1 MKKIICVL
9 VILALCISMAG
20 CVQTYSGAE
29 NYHII
34 YDNVYEANK
43 TFTKA
48 GQKETLLGWG
58 EYMYC
63 SYMLLFPREAPE
75 NLLEFEYYWAQGID
89 YDDYGIY
96 FSYKLDEN
104 EYLDFKNK
112 IGEFS
117 ITYKDQVNKPL
128 FLEDTFEYPAYIL
141 SWSKDVDDRGFCEY
155 IMLDD
160 ESCTVINVYQIF
172 YGLDDL
178 SGKADFNILPKDKS
192 CNEVFALMPNTI
204 SFAKNTGYC
213 VYAFMDEENN
223 LFIPHLEDLAYDTGF
238 LENI

>member
-1 MKKIICVL
+1 MKKFICVL
-9 VILALCISMAG
+9 LVFIFCFSMAG
-20 CVQTYSGAE
+20 CVQTYSTVE
-29 NYHII
+29 DYHMI

-48 GQKETLLGWG
+48 GQIETLLGWG

-75 NLLEFEYYWAQGID
+75 NLLEFEYYWAQVID

-96 FSYKLDEN
+96 FSYKLDEDKFT
-104 EYLDFKNK
+104 DFKNK

-117 ITYKDQVNKPL
+117 ITYKDQVNKPV

-141 SWSKDVDDRGFCEY
+141 SWSKDVEDGGFCEY
-155 IMLDD
+155 ILLDD
-160 ESCTVINVYQIF
+160 ESCTVINVYLLF

-178 SGKADFNILPKDKS
+178 QSKADFNILPKSKT
-192 CNEVFALMPNTI
+192 CNEIFDSMPSTI
-204 SFAKNTGYC
+204 GFAKNVGYC
-213 VYAFMDEENN
+213 VYAFRDEENN
-223 LFIPHLEDLAYDTGF
+223 MFIPELNDLVYDTGF
-238 LENI
+238 LENL